1 MIECVKHLTAA
12 ATCTDELRTCMMS
25 IKVQVYH
32 HSSPDQGRVLVSYWQ
47 QLRGGGAIANILT
60 DRLTSNFTTRV
71 GK

>member
-1 MIECVKHLTAA
+1 
-12 ATCTDELRTCMMS
+12 MMS